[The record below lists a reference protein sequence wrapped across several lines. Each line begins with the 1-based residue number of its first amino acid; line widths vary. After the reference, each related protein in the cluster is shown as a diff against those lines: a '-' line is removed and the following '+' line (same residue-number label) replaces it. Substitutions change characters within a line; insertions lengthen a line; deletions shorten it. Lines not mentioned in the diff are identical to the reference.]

1 MVSSE
6 EEADVKTADT
16 LEWDVDM
23 EIQLFYAMA
32 NHKPVGI
39 NKHFQMACIWE
50 KMSSSITKE
59 ITTHDIWK
67 HLDTLYDMAMLD
79 DTESIPFPNHEM
91 AFCLPE
97 NEFGSLIKQ
106 KCKETILAD
115 DSEGITHRA
124 LFKNDGRSP
133 SPKTSTP
140 RSNSRGT
147 ASKDNTPKAGRK
159 DSISALAT
167 KTRKESGSSH
177 ASTDTPSIKS
187 EKEYDRRRD
196 SRDSNASGPKE
207 TTSSRKSTSQREKPA
222 KSKLNSVAA
231 WDSPV
236 IDEEGGSRRGRRRA
250 NTSTPPATTPA
261 KRRRM

>member
-6 EEADVKTADT
+6 EEAEVKTADT

-106 KCKETILAD
+106 KCKETILAE
-115 DSEGITHRA
+115 DSE
-124 LFKNDGRSP
+124 DGRSP

-222 KSKLNSVAA
+222 KSKVNSVA
-231 WDSPV
+231 
-236 IDEEGGSRRGRRRA
+236 DEEGGSRRGRRRA